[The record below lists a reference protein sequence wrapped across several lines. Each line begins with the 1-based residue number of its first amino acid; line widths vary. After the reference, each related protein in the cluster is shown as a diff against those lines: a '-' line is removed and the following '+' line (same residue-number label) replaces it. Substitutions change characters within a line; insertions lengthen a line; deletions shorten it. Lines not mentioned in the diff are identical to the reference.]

1 MLSSLHVIHDWL
13 FELSLGDAG
22 LNCDG
27 VNASLCSRVGGE
39 RKPVVFNI
47 QDLLNRVVK
56 TGEVY
61 PLRPDI
67 TIDKIEQSNN
77 TWTIRYTKHTGIK
90 FVIDIHAASPYFKT
104 DNGVDII
111 GIAHLHMILRHNT
124 RTA

>member
-27 VNASLCSRVGGE
+27 VNASLCGREGRK
-39 RKPVVFNI
+39 RKPVVLNV
-47 QDLLNRVVK
+47 QDLLNRVVE
-56 TGEVY
+56 TGNVY
-61 PLRPDI
+61 PLLPDI
-67 TIDKIEQSNN
+67 TIYSTEKNGD
-77 TWTIRYTKHTGIK
+77 TWTIRYTKQDKGT
-90 FVIDIHAASPYFKT
+90 FTIDIHAASPYFKT

-111 GIAHLHMILRHNT
+111 GIAHLHMILRQNT